1 MSTDLRPWYEA
12 RELMVEALVKDLI
25 GDVTEEILEEEPL
38 NRFLAGIL
46 YPNEVG
52 ELMDSVV
59 ETDDGETVEGDA
71 AEDSGAPGVN
81 LSRVRLPSSMGI
93 TFRVPEF
100 CREIEVS
107 VSAAR
112 FEPTAD
118 DDLGTSDREIDPPGR
133 SSAERRKK
141 WYRVPISLGWTRFT
155 TDQRLEEVD
164 VESGL
169 RLNVY
174 VRPPFSGAR
183 AITVTLVN
191 LREHDASRR
200 DLKDASSYFQTHIA
214 VRIAEGLAIHSLDRY
229 GDWSD
234 TDRRSD
240 ELLYRDVHTYAVG
253 HGCAVEWNDSSPP
266 TEVRTVHV
274 PRHEL
279 LLAEPSGGSPRIDL
293 GMERLARG
301 EGIDDLRGLV
311 KEYCDWIDLKSIDAD
326 ALTGKL
332 AETAHKHLDAAR
344 EAAVRIDLGITLLEE
359 DPQVRRAFMLM
370 NEAMNEQRMHQE
382 LARARAAGIEPR
394 LGRQKWRT
402 FQIAFILLNL
412 PGLADPEHDDRE
424 IVDLLW
430 FPTGGGKTEAY
441 LGAVGF
447 VVLLR
452 RLRNQLHGGV
462 SVLMRYTLRLLTIQ
476 QFERAAG
483 LICALEL
490 IRRRELPSTRPIS
503 IGLWVGQGATPN
515 NVRDANVALKALR
528 RGDPIDK
535 GNPMQL
541 LSCPWCSS
549 ELSVDD
555 YHVGSDA
562 VGLTITCPNSECEFA
577 NGIPAYVL
585 DEDIYRERPSLV
597 IGTVD
602 KFAMMAWRE
611 NVAALFGRVHGDPT
625 PDLIVQDELHL
636 ISGPLGTMVGLYETA
651 VDAAS
656 TGVGR
661 PKVVASTATIRRAT
675 EQVKAVFD
683 RDARQ
688 FPPPALEPDDSWF
701 ARQASRDE
709 KGSRMY
715 VGVLAPGVSQTTLM
729 VRVYA
734 ALLQT
739 AKDLDVSKEVRD
751 TYWTMVGY
759 FNSLRLLGGA
769 YLQVIDDVP
778 DRLNLLG
785 RASGSPRKLTD
796 EPTELTSRVSSRDIP
811 GALASLSRGYG
822 DARAVDVVLATNMIS
837 VGLDVDRLGLMTVM
851 GQPQLTAEY
860 IQATSR
866 VGRRFPG
873 LVVTI
878 YNGTRSRDK
887 SHYETFGTYHST
899 LYRGVEA
906 TGATPFSPRAR
917 DRGLHGVLVS
927 AARLLHEGLRGERAA
942 RSAFDHEDELRRVGE
957 LILDRCDRVAPDGV
971 IGTEQQIED
980 LVEYWLA
987 ASEDERNG
995 VSSYSGW
1002 RRETDRLLWPV
1013 DADSETGRT
1022 VTFPPAE
1029 PPWPTMTSLRDV
1041 DVESKIVERHIRR
1054 SDRRLRR

>member
-1 MSTDLRPWYEA
+1 MVSA
-12 RELMVEALVKDLI
+12 LMKDLV
-25 GDVTEEILEEEPL
+25 GDKAEEILEEKPL
-38 NRFLAGIL
+38 NRFLVGIL
-46 YPNEVG
+46 YPNDVG
-52 ELMDSVV
+52 EIVDPVV
-59 ETDDGETVEGDA
+59 ETDDGETVEAGVP
-71 AEDSGAPGVN
+71 EDSGAPGVN
-81 LSRVRLPSSMGI
+81 LSRVRLPSSVGM
-93 TFRVPEF
+93 TFRIPEKCQEF
-100 CREIEVS
+100 EIA

-112 FEPTAD
+112 FEAIPDEEPGEFD
-118 DDLGTSDREIDPPGR
+118 DAAGQRGSEREQ
-133 SSAERRKK
+133 K
-141 WYRVPISLGWTRFT
+141 WRRVPIDLDWTAFGT
-155 TDQRLEEVD
+155 EKRLAKFDLEPFLV
-164 VESGL
+164 
-169 RLNVY
+169 LNVF
-174 VRPPFSGAR
+174 VRQPFDGAR
-183 AITVTLVN
+183 AVTVTLVN
-191 LREHDASRR
+191 EREHDTSTRELR
-200 DLKDASSYFQTHIA
+200 DASSYFQTQIA
-214 VRIAEGLAIHSLDRY
+214 ARIPAGLAPHSLDHH
-229 GDWSD
+229 GAWSNA
-234 TDRRSD
+234 DRRSD
-240 ELLYRDVHTYAVG
+240 ELLYRDVQVYAVG
-253 HGCAVEWNDSSPP
+253 HGCAVEWNESTPP
-266 TEVRTVHV
+266 TEVWTVHI
-274 PRHEL
+274 PKHEL
-279 LLAEPSGGSPRIDL
+279 LLAEPSGGSPSIDL
-293 GMERLARG
+293 RMDRLARG
-301 EGIDDLRGLV
+301 EGLGDLRALV
-311 KEYCDWIDLKSIDAD
+311 REYREWIESVAVDAEVLD
-326 ALTGKL
+326 GNLR
-332 AETAHKHLDAAR
+332 ETAHEHLDAAR
-344 EAAVRIDLGITLLEE
+344 EAAARIDLGIDLLEE
-359 DPQVRRAFMLM
+359 NAEVRRAFMLM
-370 NEAMNEQRMHQE
+370 NEAMNQQRRHQE
-382 LARARAAGIEPR
+382 AAKAKAAGVELD
-394 LGRQKWRT
+394 LGPQRWRA

-441 LGAVGF
+441 LGAIGF
-447 VVLLR
+447 VILLR
-452 RLRNQLHGGV
+452 RIRNQDHGGV

-483 LICALEL
+483 LICALEF
-490 IRRRELPSTRPIS
+490 IRRRELRDARSIS

-515 NVRDANVALKALR
+515 SVRDARASLKALR
-528 RGDPIDK
+528 RGDRIDK

-541 LSCPWCSS
+541 LSCPWCLSS
-549 ELSVDD
+549 LSVDD
-555 YHVGSDA
+555 YYAGSDA
-562 VGLTITCPNSECEFA
+562 AGLTITCPDSDCEFA

-585 DEDIYRERPSLV
+585 DDDIYRERPSLV

-651 VDAAS
+651 VDAAA

-661 PKVVASTATIRRAT
+661 PKVVASTATIRHAT
-675 EQVKAVFD
+675 EQVRAVFD

-688 FPPPALEPDDSWF
+688 FPPPALDPDESWF
-701 ARQASRDE
+701 ARQATRDE

-734 ALLQT
+734 ALLQ
-739 AKDLDVSKEVRD
+739 AAEDLDAPDEVRD

-785 RASGSPRKLTD
+785 RVSGSPRRLED
-796 EPTELTSRVSSRDIP
+796 EPTELTSRVASQDIP
-811 GALASLSRGYG
+811 HALASLSRGYG
-822 DARAVDVVLATNMIS
+822 DPDAVDVVLATNMIS

-873 LVVTI
+873 LVVTV

-887 SHYETFGTYHST
+887 SHYESFGTYHST

-927 AARLLHEGLRGERAA
+927 AARLLCPALRAERGAG
-942 RSAFDHEDELRRVGE
+942 SAFDHEDELREIGE
-957 LILDRCDRVAPDGV
+957 MILERCESVAPDETAGA
-971 IGTEQQIED
+971 EDQIDD
-980 LVEYWLA
+980 LVHNWLM
-987 ASEDERNG
+987 ASEDEKNG
-995 VSSYSGW
+995 ITSYSGW
-1002 RRETDRLLWPV
+1002 RREADRLLWPV

-1022 VTFPPAE
+1022 VAFPPAE

-1041 DVESKIVERHIRR
+1041 DVESKIKERSVRR
-1054 SDRRLRR
+1054 SARRSPR